1 MFKSNFSPFS
11 STQLISLDKYFDEM
25 VCYFEAKS
33 FPKVL
38 LLSGKKGIGKF
49 TLVFH
54 FLNYIYSK
62 KEKFFYNTKDKII
75 NSNSSFYNSILNRT
89 NTDVIF
95 LQAVEGQ
102 NIKIEDI
109 RNLKSTLSSSSLSDH
124 PRFIIIDEVE
134 FLNINSAN
142 ALLKT
147 LEEPNDNNYFILIN
161 NQQANLIETIS
172 SRCLKNNIYLS
183 KKKQKNIIDY
193 FLENKKIDNL
203 IIDTLDLTPGV
214 LLKYNELFSRYKID
228 TSENILSTIN
238 KLLYGYKKDKDK
250 TLIKMSIF
258 FIDQFFYRLIKVNI
272 NKVDFLL
279 NQKSSIVYKINDYIT
294 YNLNINS
301 VLNSIELK
309 LKSVK

>member
-62 KEKFFYNTKDKII
+62 KEIFFYNTKDKII

-102 NIKIEDI
+102 NIKIDDI